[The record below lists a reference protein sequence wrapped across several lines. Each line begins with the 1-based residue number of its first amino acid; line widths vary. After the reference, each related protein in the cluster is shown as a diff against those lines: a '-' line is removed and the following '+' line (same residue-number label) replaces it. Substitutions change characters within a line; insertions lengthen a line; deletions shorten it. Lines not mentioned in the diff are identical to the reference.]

1 MRDGALDPASEARM
15 EKEGEAQREAV
26 KTEADT
32 GGMRVPPR
40 GTEGSRQKLRRRRTL
55 PQACRGSRP
64 CRHLDADAWTQSREG
79 THSAALGTRSAAV
92 GHGRPG
98 KLAQTPLAQ
107 TPVRGCFQNHTA
119 DPWDDKGSQI
129 QETSHL
135 PPAPAGPRTFPTSLL
150 PPEIEE
156 EGVCVRHVV

>member
-1 MRDGALDPASEARM
+1 MRDGALHPASDARM
-15 EKEGEAQREAV
+15 EKEGEAQQEAV

-32 GGMRVPPR
+32 GGMRVSAR
-40 GTEGSRQKLRRRRTL
+40 GTDGSRQKLRRRRTR

-64 CRHLDADAWTQSREG
+64 CRHLDADAWTQSHEG

-98 KLAQTPLAQ
+98 KLAQ

-129 QETSHL
+129 QETSHP

-150 PPEIEE
+150 PLEIQE